1 MDAPNMPFW
10 IEILLASS
18 ATEASF
24 KEWLEDEDARLI
36 VEMQSA
42 ITTNEIHKAQI
53 ATGQRV
59 FLNKLAQAVVM
70 HKIEQQQQAEQPV
83 A

>member
-10 IEILLASS
+10 IEILLASA
-18 ATEASF
+18 ATEVSF